1 MKPLFRIVSIIFRT
15 LQMMVWGAIG
25 LSVFAWRVVVESVHD
40 RRFSRDATLRAA
52 ARALRLM
59 LEGLGATFV
68 KVGQIMS
75 TRPDLLPPEIIAEL
89 ILLQENV
96 RPFRFA
102 EVRKIIEE
110 DLRHP
115 LDELFDD
122 FEPTP
127 IASAS
132 VAQVH
137 RARRKGTGAALAIKV
152 RRPSIARWAEL
163 DRSIIL
169 GVAHALELI
178 PSMRLVA
185 PVESARQFCDAI
197 NRQLDFHREAANSI
211 RFCANFAD
219 TPYVVFPRVYE
230 NLSSERVL
238 TMEFVEGYRE
248 RELAAVGI
256 DPKKVAG
263 LGMRVFCKMA
273 FIDGFIHA
281 DLHPGNIRFMRD
293 NRIALFDLGLT
304 AELTEEDRI
313 VFAQTMFYM
322 ANGMGRELA
331 RQMYDL
337 TEHRGDIDYSAY
349 EKEIIEYLT
358 RFVNQPLGEIEMSVA
373 IGKFFDIYR
382 RYGMR
387 LDGRYTVLNVSMMVC
402 EGLGKK
408 LDPSLD
414 ITTEAKPFLEA
425 ALAPLM
431 KSAGAP
437 STSGSMKTIA

>member
-1 MKPLFRIVSIIFRT
+1 MTPLARIVSIAFRM
-15 LQMMVWGAIG
+15 LQMIFWGVIGFAIFSG
-25 LSVFAWRVVVESVHD
+25 CLIAESFRDQRVCKS
-40 RRFSRDATLRAA
+40 AALRAL
-52 ARALRLM
+52 ARAMRIT

-89 ILLQENV
+89 VKLQENV
-96 RPFRFA
+96 RPFAVA
-102 EVRKIIEE
+102 EVRRIIEE
-110 DLRHP
+110 DLRRP
-115 LDELFDD
+115 LDDLFDGFD
-122 FEPTP
+122 AIP

-137 RARRKGTGAALAIKV
+137 RAKLKGSGTPLAIKV
-152 RRPSIARWAEL
+152 RRPSIARWAGL

-169 GVAHALELI
+169 GLAHALELI
-178 PSMRLVA
+178 PSMRMVS
-185 PVESARQFCDAI
+185 PVECARQFCDAI
-197 NRQLDFHREAANSI
+197 NRQLDFRREAAHNL
-211 RFCANFAD
+211 RFRANFAGES
-219 TPYVVFPRVYE
+219 YVVFPRVYE
-230 NLSSERVL
+230 ELSNKRVL
-238 TMEFVEGYRE
+238 TMEFIEGFRD
-248 RELAAVGI
+248 RDLAAAGI

-263 LGMRVFCKMA
+263 LGMRVFCKMT

-304 AELTEEDRI
+304 AELTEEDRLM
-313 VFAQTMFYM
+313 FAQTMFYM

-331 RQMYDL
+331 KQMYDL
-337 TEHRGDIDYSAY
+337 TQHSLDIDYAAY
-349 EKEIIEYLT
+349 EREISEYLT
-358 RFVNQPLGEIEMSVA
+358 RFTNQPLGEIEMSVA

-387 LDGRYTVLNVSMMVC
+387 LDGRYTLLNVSMMVC

-414 ITTEAKPFLEA
+414 ITAEAKPFLAA

-431 KSAGAP
+431 KSASAG
-437 STSGSMKTIA
+437 T

>member
-1 MKPLFRIVSIIFRT
+1 VEALYRIISLVFRT
-15 LQMMVWGAIG
+15 LQMFVWGAIG
-25 LSVFAWRVVVESVHD
+25 VGIFCWRFLIESFQD
-40 RRFSRDATLRAA
+40 RRLSKAA
-52 ARALRLM
+52 ALRSFGRALRRM

-75 TRPDLLPPEIIAEL
+75 TRPDLLPAEIVAEL
-89 ILLQENV
+89 VQLQENV
-96 RPFRFA
+96 RPFAVA
-102 EVRKIIEE
+102 EVKRIVEQ
-110 DLRHP
+110 DLRQP
-115 LDELFDD
+115 LNDLFDD
-122 FEPTP
+122 FDAMPV
-127 IASAS
+127 ASAS

-137 RARRKGTGAALAIKV
+137 RAKLKGSSVQLAIKV
-152 RRPSIARWAEL
+152 LRPSIARWAEL

-169 GVAHALELI
+169 GVAHAIELI
-178 PSMRLVA
+178 PSMRMVS
-185 PVESARQFCDAI
+185 PVESAGQFCDAI
-197 NRQLDFHREAANSI
+197 NRQLDFRREAANNR
-211 RFCANFAD
+211 RFRANFAGE
-219 TPYVVFPRVYE
+219 PYVVFPRVYE

-238 TMEFVEGYRE
+238 TMEYVEGYRE
-248 RELAAVGI
+248 RDLAAVGI

-263 LGMRVFCKMA
+263 LGMRVFCKMT

-304 AELTEEDRI
+304 AELTDEDRRM
-313 VFAQTMFYM
+313 FAQTMFYM

-331 RQMYDL
+331 KQMFDL
-337 TEHRGDIDYSAY
+337 TQHNLHFDYAEY
-349 EKEIIEYLT
+349 EREISDYLA

-387 LDGRYTVLNVSMMVC
+387 LDGRYTVLNVSLMVC

-414 ITTEAKPFLEA
+414 ITSEAKPFLAA
-425 ALAPLM
+425 ALAPLA
-431 KSAGAP
+431 KSA
-437 STSGSMKTIA
+437 TSSA

>member
-1 MKPLFRIVSIIFRT
+1 FR
-15 LQMMVWGAIG
+15 
-25 LSVFAWRVVVESVHD
+25 E
-40 RRFSRDATLRAA
+40 
-52 ARALRLM
+52 
-59 LEGLGATFV
+59 LGATFI

-75 TRPDLLPPEIIAEL
+75 TRPDLLPSEIVGEL
-89 ILLQENV
+89 VQLQENV
-96 RPFRFA
+96 RPFPVA
-102 EVRKIIEE
+102 EVKRIVEE
-110 DLRHP
+110 DLRRP
-115 LDELFDD
+115 LNDLFDD
-122 FEPTP
+122 FDKRPL
-127 IASAS
+127 ASAS

-137 RARRKGTGAALAIKV
+137 RARLKGTGEALAIKV

-169 GVAHALELI
+169 GIAHALELI
-178 PSMRLVA
+178 PSMRMVS

-197 NRQLDFHREAANSI
+197 NRQLDFRREAANNR
-211 RFCANFAD
+211 RFRENFAGE
-219 TPYVVFPRVYE
+219 TYVVFPRVYE

-238 TMEFVEGYRE
+238 TMEFVEGYRDS
-248 RELAAVGI
+248 ELASVGI

-263 LGMRVFCKMA
+263 LGMRTFCKMT

-293 NRIALFDLGLT
+293 HRLALFDLGLT
-304 AELTEEDRI
+304 AELTDEDRLM
-313 VFAQTMFYM
+313 FAQTMFYM
-322 ANGMGRELA
+322 ANGMGPQLA
-331 RQMYDL
+331 KQMYDL
-337 TEHRGDIDYSAY
+337 TEHRIEIDYAAY
-349 EKEIIEYLT
+349 EREISEYLA

-414 ITTEAKPFLEA
+414 ITTEAKPFLAA

-431 KSAGAP
+431 KQSSATA
-437 STSGSMKTIA
+437 

>member
-1 MKPLFRIVSIIFRT
+1 MKLIVRIFSIAFRS
-15 LQMMVWGAIG
+15 LQMLVWGVIG
-25 LSVFAWRVVVESVHD
+25 FGIFSYRFIVESFKA
-40 RRFSRDATLRAA
+40 RSINRESTLRAF
-52 ARALRLM
+52 ARALRLT

-96 RPFRFA
+96 QPFKLR
-102 EVRKIIEE
+102 EVRRIIEE
-110 DLRHP
+110 DFARP
-115 LDELFDD
+115 LDALFDR
-122 FEPTP
+122 FETAPL
-127 IASAS
+127 ASAS

-137 RARRKGTGAALAIKV
+137 RARMREDGAALAIKV
-152 RRPSIARWAEL
+152 RRPSIAPWAEL

-169 GVAHALELI
+169 GIAHALELI
-178 PSMRLVA
+178 PSMRMLS

-197 NRQLDFHREAANSI
+197 NRQLDFRREAANNL
-211 RFCANFAD
+211 RFQANFAD
-219 TPYVVFPRVYE
+219 TDYVVFPRLYE
-230 NLSSERVL
+230 NLCSERVL

-248 RELAAVGI
+248 REFAAVGI
-256 DPKKVAG
+256 DAKKVAG
-263 LGMRVFCKMA
+263 LGIKVFCKMA

-304 AELTEEDRI
+304 AELTDEDR
-313 VFAQTMFYM
+313 VMFAQTMFYM
-322 ANGMGRELA
+322 ANGMGPELA

-337 TEHRGDIDYSAY
+337 TEHRGAIDYPSY
-349 EKEIIEYLT
+349 EREISDYLA
-358 RFVNQPLGEIEMSVA
+358 RFVNQPLGEIELSVA

-387 LDGRYTVLNVSMMVC
+387 LDGRFTVLNVSMMVV

-414 ITTEAKPFLEA
+414 ITTEAKPFLQA
-425 ALAPLM
+425 AVSSLLKSPAP
-431 KSAGAP
+431 AN
-437 STSGSMKTIA
+437 

>member
-1 MKPLFRIVSIIFRT
+1 MKPLYRSISIAFRT
-15 LQMMVWGAIG
+15 LQMIVWGTIG
-25 LSVFAWRVVVESVHD
+25 VGVFCWRFIIESIRARGISEAV
-40 RRFSRDATLRAA
+40 ALRAF

-75 TRPDLLPPEIIAEL
+75 TRPDLLPAEIIAEL
-89 ILLQENV
+89 VQLQENV
-96 RPFRFA
+96 RPFAAA
-102 EVRKIIEE
+102 EVRRIIEE

-115 LDELFDD
+115 IASMFED
-122 FEPTP
+122 FVDHS

-132 VAQVH
+132 IAQVH
-137 RARRKGTGAALAIKV
+137 RARLKVGGAPVAIKV

-169 GVAHALELI
+169 GIAHALELI
-178 PSMRLVA
+178 PSMRMVS

-197 NRQLDFHREAANSI
+197 NRQLDFRREAANNL
-211 RFCANFAD
+211 RFRANFAGES
-219 TPYVVFPRVYE
+219 YVVFPRVYE

-248 RELAAVGI
+248 RDFAAVGI

-263 LGMRVFCKMA
+263 LGMRVFCKMT

-304 AELTEEDRI
+304 AELTDEDRL

-331 RQMYDL
+331 KQMYDL
-337 TEHRGDIDYSAY
+337 TEHRADIDYAAY
-349 EKEIIEYLT
+349 ESEITEYLT

-414 ITTEAKPFLEA
+414 ITTEAKPFLAA
-425 ALAPLM
+425 ALGTLLNTA
-431 KSAGAP
+431 
-437 STSGSMKTIA
+437 SG

>member
-1 MKPLFRIVSIIFRT
+1 MKPLYRSISIAFRT
-15 LQMMVWGAIG
+15 LQMIVWGTIG
-25 LSVFAWRVVVESVHD
+25 IGVFGRRFIIESIRD
-40 RRFSRDATLRAA
+40 RRFSKATALRAT
-52 ARALRLM
+52 ARALRRM

-89 ILLQENV
+89 VLLQENV
-96 RPFRFA
+96 RPFAIA
-102 EVRKIIEE
+102 EVRRIIEE
-110 DLRHP
+110 DLRRTVD
-115 LDELFDD
+115 LLFDD
-122 FEPTP
+122 FDAMP

-137 RARRKGTGAALAIKV
+137 RAKLKGSGAPLAIKV

-169 GVAHALELI
+169 GIAHALELI
-178 PSMRLVA
+178 PSMRLVS
-185 PVESARQFCDAI
+185 PVQSARQFCDAI
-197 NRQLDFHREAANSI
+197 NRQLDFRREAANNL
-211 RFCANFAD
+211 RFRANFAGES
-219 TPYVVFPRVYE
+219 YVVFPRVYE

-238 TMEFVEGYRE
+238 TMEFVEGYRDSD
-248 RELAAVGI
+248 LAAIGI

-263 LGMRVFCKMA
+263 LGMRVFCKMT

-304 AELTEEDRI
+304 AELTDEDRLM
-313 VFAQTMFYM
+313 FAQTMFYM

-331 RQMYDL
+331 KQMYEL
-337 TEHRGDIDYSAY
+337 TQHNHDFDYATY
-349 EKEIIEYLT
+349 EREISDYLT
-358 RFVNQPLGEIEMSVA
+358 RFTNQPLGEIEMSVA

-387 LDGRYTVLNVSMMVC
+387 IDGRYTVLNVSMMVC

-414 ITTEAKPFLEA
+414 ITAEAKPFLAA
-425 ALAPLM
+425 ALAPPL
-431 KSAGAP
+431 KTGTSNVSSAR
-437 STSGSMKTIA
+437 

>member
-1 MKPLFRIVSIIFRT
+1 MNPLYRAISIAFRT
-15 LQMMVWGAIG
+15 LQILVWGAIG
-25 LSVFAWRVVVESVHD
+25 IGIFGWRLILESFRERRINRSVA
-40 RRFSRDATLRAA
+40 LRAMG
-52 ARALRLM
+52 RALRRM

-75 TRPDLLPPEIIAEL
+75 TRPDLLPPELIAEL
-89 ILLQENV
+89 VQLQENV
-96 RPFRFA
+96 RPFAVA
-102 EVRKIIEE
+102 ELKRIIEE
-110 DLRHP
+110 DLHLP
-115 LDELFDD
+115 LNQLFDNFD
-122 FEPTP
+122 DTP

-137 RARRKGTGAALAIKV
+137 RAKLKESGASLAIKV

-163 DRSIIL
+163 DRAIIL
-169 GVAHALELI
+169 GVAHAIELL
-178 PSMRLVA
+178 PSMRMVS

-197 NRQLDFHREAANSI
+197 NRQLDFRREAANNL
-211 RFCANFAD
+211 RFHANFASEA
-219 TPYVVFPRVYE
+219 YVVFPHVYE

-238 TMEFVEGYRE
+238 TMDFVEGYRE
-248 RELAAVGI
+248 REFAAVGI

-263 LGMRVFCKMA
+263 LGMRVFCKMV

-281 DLHPGNIRFMRD
+281 DLHPGNIRFTRD

-304 AELTEEDRI
+304 AELTDEDR
-313 VFAQTMFYM
+313 VMFAQTMFYM

-337 TEHRGDIDYSAY
+337 TQHTIAIDYAAY
-349 EKEIIEYLT
+349 ERELSEYLT

-387 LDGRYTVLNVSMMVC
+387 LDGRYTVLNVSLMVC

-408 LDPSLD
+408 LDPNLD
-414 ITTEAKPFLEA
+414 ITSEARPFLAA

-431 KSAGAP
+431 KAGIA
-437 STSGSMKTIA
+437 TSS

>member
-1 MKPLFRIVSIIFRT
+1 MKAVYRGFSIAFRS
-15 LQMMVWGAIG
+15 LQMIVWGTIG
-25 LSVFAWRVVVESVHD
+25 VGVFGWRFVVESIRERHIGKPE
-40 RRFSRDATLRAA
+40 ALRAL
-52 ARALRLM
+52 ARAIRLM

-75 TRPDLLPPEIIAEL
+75 TRPDLLPSEIIAEL
-89 ILLQENV
+89 VQLQENV
-96 RPFRFA
+96 RPFGVA
-102 EVRKIIEE
+102 EVRRIIEE
-110 DLRHP
+110 DLRRP
-115 LDELFDD
+115 IASMFAD
-122 FEPTP
+122 FEDYS

-137 RARRKGTGAALAIKV
+137 RARLKESGAPLALKV

-163 DRSIIL
+163 DRAIIL
-169 GVAHALELI
+169 GIAHWLELI
-178 PSMRLVA
+178 PSMRMVS
-185 PVESARQFCDAI
+185 PVQSARQFCDAI
-197 NRQLDFHREAANSI
+197 NRQLDFRREAANNL
-211 RFCANFAD
+211 RFRANFAD
-219 TPYVVFPRVYE
+219 ESYVVFPRVYE

-238 TMEFVEGYRE
+238 TMEFVDGYRE
-248 RELAAVGI
+248 RDLAAVGI

-263 LGMRVFCKMA
+263 LGLRVFCKMA

-304 AELTEEDRI
+304 AELTDEDRLM
-313 VFAQTMFYM
+313 FAQTMFYM
-322 ANGMGRELA
+322 ANRMGRELA

-337 TEHRGDIDYSAY
+337 TQHSLDIDYAAY
-349 EKEIIEYLT
+349 EREITEYLT
-358 RFVNQPLGEIEMSVA
+358 RFVNHPLGEIEMSVA

-382 RYGMR
+382 PHGMR

-414 ITTEAKPFLEA
+414 ITAEAKPFLQA
-425 ALAPLM
+425 ALAP
-431 KSAGAP
+431 P
-437 STSGSMKTIA
+437 MKTAKLGSASG

>member
-1 MKPLFRIVSIIFRT
+1 M
-15 LQMMVWGAIG
+15 
-25 LSVFAWRVVVESVHD
+25 
-40 RRFSRDATLRAA
+40 RAL
-52 ARALRLM
+52 ARAIRIM

-89 ILLQENV
+89 VLLQENV
-96 RPFRFA
+96 RPFAAA
-102 EVRKIIEE
+102 EACRIIEE
-110 DLRHP
+110 DLGHP
-115 LDELFDD
+115 LTELFDHFD
-122 FEPTP
+122 AIP

-137 RARRKGTGAALAIKV
+137 RARLKISGAALAIKV

-178 PSMRLVA
+178 PSMRMVA

-197 NRQLDFHREAANSI
+197 NRQLDFRREAANNL
-211 RFCANFAD
+211 RFRANFD
-219 TPYVVFPRVYE
+219 GESYVVFPHVYE
-230 NLSSERVL
+230 NLTSERVL
-238 TMEFVEGYRE
+238 TMDFVEGYRDS
-248 RELAAVGI
+248 ELGAAGI
-256 DPKKVAG
+256 DPKRVAG
-263 LGMRVFCKMA
+263 LGLRVFCKMT

-304 AELTEEDRI
+304 AELTDEDRLM
-313 VFAQTMFYM
+313 FAQTMFYM
-322 ANGMGRELA
+322 ANGMGPELA

-337 TEHRGDIDYSAY
+337 TQHRADIDYAAY
-349 EKEIIEYLT
+349 EREISEYLA
-358 RFVNQPLGEIEMSVA
+358 RFVNQPLGQIEMSLA

-414 ITTEAKPFLEA
+414 ITTEAKPFLAA
-425 ALAPLM
+425 ALAPPARTAT
-431 KSAGAP
+431 AGR
-437 STSGSMKTIA
+437 